1 MRGEVAH
8 GAAVPAH
15 AGGWRTRIAPWA
27 ERLGPRLGAFWRWWS
42 AALLAWLPDS
52 LRARFGLWPQRL
64 LLAVD
69 GGHVRMTLLR
79 GQAQAQ
85 ALGALDV
92 AAAGTDRLAARLPS
106 ALADVPRW
114 LLLPES
120 AVLRRRL
127 RLPAAAA
134 ERLHDVTG
142 FEIDRQTPFASAD
155 VVHAA
160 RLIAPRAD
168 GQIEVE
174 LIVLTRAALDA
185 ALVRLGSLAAGLS
198 GVDVAAAD
206 GAPLGINLMPA
217 ARRYRRRSRAST
229 THAVL
234 LALAAVLLAAALW
247 QMLENRRAAVLDLQR
262 AVAGHGEAA
271 REVAQNQRRVLELVD
286 GAAFLHAERARR
298 PGMVELMAEL
308 ARRLPETTHLD
319 KLAVEGNRITL
330 IGLSADAPALVGRL
344 QDSPLWHAP
353 ALAGVVQSDP
363 ATRLDRFT
371 LVAELTTVAAAE
383 GSDVRAP

>member
-1 MRGEVAH
+1 MTGGSVQ
-8 GAAVPAH
+8 AAAQ
-15 AGGWRTRIAPWA
+15 GGWRARIAPWA
-27 ERLGPRLGAFWRWWS
+27 GSFGPRLGAFWRWWR
-42 AALLAWLPDS
+42 AALLAWLPDA
-52 LRARFGLWPQRL
+52 LRERFGLWPQRL
-64 LLAVD
+64 LLRVD
-69 GGHVRMTLLR
+69 GEHVHVTLLR
-79 GQAQAQ
+79 GQAQA
-85 ALGALDV
+85 LGTLDV
-92 AAAGTDRLAARLPS
+92 AAAASGAADPLAARLP
-106 ALADVPRW
+106 AMFADVPRW

-155 VVHAA
+155 VVHDA
-160 RLIAPRAD
+160 RVLGTRAD

-174 LIVLTRAALDA
+174 LVVLTRTALEAALA
-185 ALVRLGSLAAGLS
+185 PLGTLAAGLS

-217 ARRYRRRSRAST
+217 ARRHRRRSRASL
-229 THAVL
+229 THAAL
-234 LALAAVLLAAALW
+234 LALAAVLFIAALW
-247 QMLENRRAAVLDLQR
+247 QMLDNRRAALLEWQR
-262 AVAGHGEAA
+262 TVAEHSEAA
-271 REVAQNQRRVLELVD
+271 REVAQAQRRVLELIE
-286 GAAFLHAERARR
+286 GEAFLHAERARR
-298 PGMVELMAEL
+298 PGMVEIMAEL
-308 ARRLPETTHLD
+308 ARRLPDATHLD
-319 KLAVEGNRITL
+319 KLAIEGNRITL

-371 LVAELTTVAAAE
+371 LVAELTTVAATE